1 MTLTNNVWWLGID
14 VGRNGAFAV
23 WNPAKDKLHLRN
35 MPPTPQGVYDLC
47 KGIADLDI
55 ALCMVEKP
63 IYMQASGVKNVSVMA
78 FNYGVLYLSLTLTQ
92 IPFKEVAPKRWKG
105 ALDLSSDKRQS
116 VSMAAS
122 LYPSHKEF
130 FRLMKDNDRAEAALL
145 AYYASKNG
153 EIAK

>member
-1 MTLTNNVWWLGID
+1 MTLTSDVWWLGID

-78 FNYGVLYLSLTLTQ
+78 FNYGVLYLSLTLNPDTIQ
-92 IPFKEVAPKRWKG
+92 GSRAKTLERRAGSFVGQAAVGQYGGKFVPVAQRILQANEG
-105 ALDLSSDKRQS
+105 
-116 VSMAAS
+116 
-122 LYPSHKEF
+122 
-130 FRLMKDNDRAEAALL
+130 
-145 AYYASKNG
+145 
-153 EIAK
+153 